1 MGNENN
7 NIENDQNSDLTSQIK
22 QEKQL
27 SNLGVG
33 RASPRKIYMPREK
46 SAAVIAKERAAT
58 DENYDAAAEYQKWK
72 NTHIRLNFTLY
83 SAKSRN
89 SQVWDICEDK
99 DRTFTEKDLETMAN
113 FILYGKDE
121 DGTSIVDRKE
131 VEIGTRYSSFKKKG
145 ILSLEMLQEDVTF
158 DESSISTSLSN
169 KFNRSVKKAP
179 SFSREENS
187 FIEPLKPLWNEIDK
201 KVAFYEYY
209 KDNKPL
215 SSFSPEL
222 QEYLLSTK
230 APSSLALYKLRHTI
244 IEMRTEQYSIR
255 DQFVHQIQPSVLARH
270 YYGDESRNEI
280 PWQTEGYPVYP
291 LGFYTSKNPNFDL
304 FTDKESFIGGDRKD
318 FKGEA
323 FVPKEKKED
332 AIVYLDFTDPSHIYM
347 LIRYYMELVEAAD
360 KAVDSTAKMML
371 DTLEFYIAAAHLKE
385 ECLDVL
391 ECKKYKMSN
400 VYTTELV
407 NKKYGK
413 RHANSYVSTM
423 FKGQICKE
431 IAEAAQLHYDTYMAR
446 KDESKFKRC
455 NKCGHVKLRDI
466 RNFARKRR
474 ASDGLSGRCKECDR
488 IERMK
493 RKEKENQK
501 KNETGNE

>member
-1 MGNENN
+1 MKDKKET
-7 NIENDQNSDLTSQIK
+7 NSTITDEASAIRR
-22 QEKQL
+22 EKQL
-27 SNLGVG
+27 SNIGVG
-33 RASPRKIYMPREK
+33 RAAPRKVYVPKEK

-72 NTHIRLNFTLY
+72 NTHIRLNFSLY
-83 SAKSRN
+83 SSKSRN

-99 DRTFTEKDLETMAN
+99 DRTFTERDLETMAN

-131 VEIGTRYSSFKKKG
+131 VDIGTRYSSFRRKS
-145 ILSLEMLQEDVTF
+145 IMSLEMLQEDSTF
-158 DESSISTSLSN
+158 DESSISTTLSN
-169 KFNRSVKKAP
+169 KFNRSNKKAP

-187 FIEPLKPLWNEIDK
+187 FIEPLKSLWNEIDK

-209 KDNKPL
+209 KENKPL

-230 APSSLALYKLRHTI
+230 APSALALYKLRHTI

-255 DQFVHQIQPSVLARH
+255 DQFVHQIQPSPLAHH
-270 YYGDESRNEI
+270 YFGDEGRNEI

-323 FVPKEKKED
+323 FIPKEKRED
-332 AIVYLDFTDPSHIYM
+332 AITYLDFTDPTHIYM
-347 LIRYYMELVEAAD
+347 LIRYYMELLEAAD
-360 KAVDSTAKMML
+360 KAPDSTARMIL
-371 DTLEFYIAAAHLKE
+371 DTLDFYVAAAHLKD
-385 ECLDVL
+385 ECADVL

-400 VYTTELV
+400 AYTTELM
-407 NKKYGK
+407 NKKYEK
-413 RHANSYVSTM
+413 HHANSYVSTM
-423 FKGQICKE
+423 FKSQVCKE
-431 IAEAAQLHYDTYMAR
+431 IAEAAQLHYDTYIAR
-446 KDESKFKRC
+446 NKSYAFKRC
-455 NKCGHVKLRDI
+455 NKCGYVKLRDV

-474 ASDGLSGRCKECDR
+474 AGDGLSGRCKECDR

-493 RKEKENQK
+493 RKGVSK
-501 KNETGNE
+501 KNENGNE